1 MKSFYH
7 LFSMGWKVMLLV
19 MVCCTSCI
27 PQKKIIYLQGS
38 EEMSEQPL
46 KITQDY
52 ELTIQP
58 DDQLA
63 ISIASKNKELIEPF
77 NTKLLVGNNSSLGVS
92 SSSTADLSYFIVD
105 KEGYIDFP
113 ILGRQKVKGLTRSQL
128 AQLLQSQL
136 ISGDYIKD
144 AEVTVKIMSFKVTV
158 LGEVGGPGVQTFSGE
173 RLTILEAIANAGDLK
188 PSAKRKNVMVIREE
202 NGKRKTYY
210 VDLTSNKSVM
220 ESPVYYLQQ
229 NDLVY
234 VEPNKS
240 LGLAGSSSIQTIN
253 TFGGM
258 ISMILSLATVV
269 ITVVK

>member
-1 MKSFYH
+1 MKRFYY
-7 LFSMGWKVMLLV
+7 LLSMGWKVLLLV
-19 MVCCTSCI
+19 MVCCTSCV
-27 PQKKIIYLQGS
+27 PQKKIVYLQGAES
-38 EEMSEQPL
+38 MSEQPL
-46 KITQDY
+46 KIKDNY

-63 ISIASKNKELIEPF
+63 ISISSKNKELIEPF
-77 NTKLLVGNNSSLGVS
+77 NTKLLVGTNSGMS
-92 SSSTADLSYFIVD
+92 SSSMNDLAYFPVD

-113 ILGRQKVKGLTRSQL
+113 ILGRQKVKGLTRGQL

-136 ISGDYIKD
+136 IAGDYIKD
-144 AEVTVKIMSFKVTV
+144 AEVSVKIMSFKVTV

-202 NGKRKTYY
+202 NGKRKTYF

-258 ISMILSLATVV
+258 ISMILSLATVI

>member
-1 MKSFYH
+1 MKRTFH
-7 LFSMGWKVMLLV
+7 LLSVSWKVMLLV
-19 MVCCTSCI
+19 MVCFTSCI
-27 PQKKIIYLQGS
+27 PQKKIVYLQGA
-38 EEMSEQPL
+38 EEMSENPM
-46 KITQDY
+46 KIAQDY

-63 ISIASKNKELIEPF
+63 ISISSKNKELIEPF
-77 NTKLLVGNNSSLGVS
+77 NTKLLVGTTSVGMS
-92 SSSTADLSYFIVD
+92 SSNNDLAYFSVD
-105 KEGYIDFP
+105 KEGYIEFP
-113 ILGRQKVKGLTRSQL
+113 ILGKQKVKGLTRGQL
-128 AQLLQSQL
+128 AQLIQSQL
-136 ISGDYIKD
+136 IAGDYIKD
-144 AEVTVKIMSFKVTV
+144 AEVDVKIMSFKVTV

-173 RLTILEAIANAGDLK
+173 RLTILEALANAGDLK
-188 PSAKRKNVMVIREE
+188 PSAKRENVMVVREE

-258 ISMILSLATVV
+258 ISMILSLATVI